1 MTDLTLTEEEKMLQN
16 LVRDFAE
23 REVMPRSAELD
34 EKAEF
39 SHENWE
45 GMARLGLTGIGVDP
59 AYGGSGGGFRQSSIA
74 IEEMARADVA
84 ASVTLAA
91 HLGLG
96 LETIARFGN

>member
-1 MTDLTLTEEEKMLQN
+1 MTDLMLTEDEKMLQN

-59 AYGGSGGGFRQSSIA
+59 ALRRQ
-74 IEEMARADVA
+74 RRRVPP
-84 ASVTLAA
+84 VL
-91 HLGLG
+91 H
-96 LETIARFGN
+96 RH